1 MRHFVVQLRRSNPRF
16 NTHRP
21 LPSSLMSLFSILAP
35 SPSSRAPRVE
45 ILPVK
50 TAEEDAPKT
59 QVLILANPTAGAR
72 SNPKTRKRQLER
84 VRAELESSGFGVHL
98 GFETESRA
106 ICERARNAA
115 LAGTDIIVA
124 AGGDGTV
131 NAVANGM
138 LLATNGLRPESK
150 LGVLPLG
157 TGNVFAANMGI
168 SSDLS
173 HACQTII
180 AGHSRRIDAGFA
192 LPLPSSQLPTKSEAA
207 FASDFHAPEARYFL
221 LMAGIG
227 FDAKV
232 IEDTSLRLK
241 KVLRDFAYALSSVQ
255 NAVTHQGAEVTLR
268 FSDGTTHSSNSWLLM
283 AGNAASYAWAIRFT
297 DLARLD
303 DGKLDLCLF
312 PFENKLTSVQQVVQL
327 LMGQHIERG
336 SASYFQT
343 TSVQIEATPPVP
355 VQLDGDEWGTTP
367 LELQMLAGALDV
379 LAPPELQEGEKR
391 R

>member
-1 MRHFVVQLRRSNPRF
+1 M
-16 NTHRP
+16 
-21 LPSSLMSLFSILAP
+21 AP
-35 SPSSRAPRVE
+35 SRTPRAAATG
-45 ILPVK
+45 K
-50 TAEEDAPKT
+50 TKTHEDAATKT
-59 QVLILANPTAGAR
+59 QILILANPTAGAR
-72 SNPKTRKRQLER
+72 SSAKTKKRQLER
-84 VRAELESSGFGVHL
+84 VRAGLEERGFGVHL

-106 ICERARNAA
+106 ICERAHNAA

-138 LLATNGLRPESK
+138 LRATDGTLPASK
-150 LGVLPLG
+150 LGVLPMG
-157 TGNVFAANMGI
+157 TGNVFAANLGI
-168 SSDLS
+168 SSDLDEAVATICQG
-173 HACQTII
+173 HA
-180 AGHSRRIDAGFA
+180 RRIDAGFA
-192 LPLPSSQLPTKSEAA
+192 SPLPGVQLPSKKEAA
-207 FASDFHAPEARYFL
+207 FETEAPEARYFL

-241 KVLRDFAYALSSVQ
+241 KVLRDFAYALSSLQ
-255 NAVTHQGAEVTLR
+255 NAVTHQGAEITLR

-312 PFENKLTSVQQVVQL
+312 PFENKLTSIQQVVRL

-343 TSVQIEATPPVP
+343 TGVRIEATPPVP

-367 LELQMLAGALDV
+367 LQLQMLPAALDV
-379 LAPPELQEGEKR
+379 LAPPEKKPKPEKR
-391 R
+391 

>member
-1 MRHFVVQLRRSNPRF
+1 
-16 NTHRP
+16 
-21 LPSSLMSLFSILAP
+21 LFSMLVSP
-35 SPSSRAPRVE
+35 SPLVCSPRVA
-45 ILPVK
+45 PVSAQRSDDSLVK
-50 TAEEDAPKT
+50 P
-59 QVLILANPTAGAR
+59 QVLILANPTSGSGAR
-72 SNPKTRKRQLER
+72 SKPKTRKRQLER
-84 VRAELESSGFGVHL
+84 VRAELETHGFGVHL

-106 ICERARNAA
+106 ICERARNAT
-115 LAGTDIIVA
+115 LAGTDIIIA

-157 TGNVFAANMGI
+157 TGNVFAANLGI
-168 SSDLS
+168 ASDLRQ
-173 HACQTII
+173 ACQTII
-180 AGHSRRIDAGFA
+180 AGHSRRIDAGLA
-192 LPLPSSQLPTKSEAA
+192 LPLSGAQSPTKRELA
-207 FASDFHAPEARYFL
+207 FSIEPPDAPEPRYFL

-255 NAVTHQGAEVTLR
+255 NAVSHQGAEITLR

-312 PFENKLTSVQQVVQL
+312 PFANKLTSVQQVVQL

-343 TSVQIEATPPVP
+343 TGVQIEATPPVP

-367 LELQMLAGALDV
+367 LELQMLPAALDV
-379 LAPPELQEGEKR
+379 LAPPEKR
-391 R
+391 Q

>member
-1 MRHFVVQLRRSNPRF
+1 MP
-16 NTHRP
+16 T
-21 LPSSLMSLFSILAP
+21 
-35 SPSSRAPRVE
+35 
-45 ILPVK
+45 K
-50 TAEEDAPKT
+50 TTGDSVAKT
-59 QVLILANPTAGAR
+59 QILILANPTAGAR

-84 VRAELESSGFGVHL
+84 VRAELETQGYGVHL

-106 ICERARNAA
+106 ICERARNAT

-138 LLATNGLRPESK
+138 LLATKGLRPESK

-157 TGNVFAANMGI
+157 TGNVFAANLGI

-173 HACQTII
+173 EACATL
-180 AGHSRRIDAGFA
+180 ASGHFRRIDAGFA
-192 LPLPSSQLPTKSEAA
+192 LPLPSSQLPSISEAA
-207 FASDFHAPEARYFL
+207 FVPESASAPEPRYFL

-241 KVLRDFAYALSSVQ
+241 RVLRDLAYALSSLQ
-255 NAVTHQGAEVTLR
+255 NAVSHQGAEITLR

-312 PFENKLTSVQQVVQL
+312 PFENKLTSVQQVLQL
-327 LMGQHIERG
+327 LRGQHIERG
-336 SASYFQT
+336 AASYFQT
-343 TSVQIEATPPVP
+343 TGVKIEATPPVP

-367 LELQMLAGALDV
+367 LELQMLPAALDV
-379 LAPPELQEGEKR
+379 LAPPDSATREREA
-391 R
+391 

>member
-1 MRHFVVQLRRSNPRF
+1 M
-16 NTHRP
+16 
-21 LPSSLMSLFSILAP
+21 LFSMPASLLALP
-35 SPSSRAPRVE
+35 RAPRGRALE
-45 ILPVK
+45 KQTRGDGATKP
-50 TAEEDAPKT
+50 

-72 SNPKTRKRQLER
+72 SNAKTKKRLLEN
-84 VRAELESSGFGVHL
+84 VRSELEARGFRVHL

-106 ICERARNAA
+106 ICERAHNAT
-115 LAGTDIIVA
+115 LAGTDVIVA

-138 LLATNGLRPESK
+138 LRATGGKLPASK
-150 LGVLPLG
+150 LGVLPMG
-157 TGNVFAANMGI
+157 TGNVFAANLGI
-168 SSDLS
+168 SGDLS
-173 HACQTII
+173 EACAVIE
-180 AGHSRRIDAGFA
+180 AGHARRIDAGLA
-192 LPLPSSQLPTKSEAA
+192 SPLPGGQASAKKDLA
-207 FASDFHAPEARYFL
+207 FAPEANAAPEPRYFL

-241 KVLRDFAYALSSVQ
+241 KVLRDFAYALSSLQ
-255 NAVTHQGAEVTLR
+255 NAISHQGAEISLR

-312 PFENKLTSVQQVVQL
+312 PFENKLFSLQQVVRL

-343 TSVQIEATPPVP
+343 TGVQIEATPPVP

-367 LELQMLAGALDV
+367 LELRMFPAALDV
-379 LAPPELQEGEKR
+379 LAPPIKE
-391 R
+391 